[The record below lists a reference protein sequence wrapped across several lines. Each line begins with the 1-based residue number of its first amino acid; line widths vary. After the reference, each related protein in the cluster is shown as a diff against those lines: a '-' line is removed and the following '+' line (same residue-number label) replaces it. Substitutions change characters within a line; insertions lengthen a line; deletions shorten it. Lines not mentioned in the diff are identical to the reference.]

1 MRSERKS
8 EQDYRLLISTKD
20 YRIIEQEVFK
30 KLKKASM
37 SFKEVKR
44 IEDECFDMLEE
55 MIFST

>member
-37 SFKEVKR
+37 SFKEIKR
-44 IEDECFDMLEE
+44 IED
-55 MIFST
+55 